1 MADESSRN
9 RVGGRGELER
19 ITKQRTQENIPEN
32 NLSLDQKAYR
42 HPEIEMTEGP
52 TSWHIT
58 KKLQG
63 TRERKD
69 PRRLQKGKNKSNT
82 NSEKSER
89 TSRHNAGSHGCLAF
103 TILKENYFQVEFY
116 PQLKCQAIG
125 K

>member
-63 TRERKD
+63 TRDKEKIPGGFRKEKTSQI
-69 PRRLQKGKNKSNT
+69 PTVRNQKGPPDTMLEAMGALLSQ
-82 NSEKSER
+82 
-89 TSRHNAGSHGCLAF
+89 F
-103 TILKENYFQVEFY
+103 
-116 PQLKCQAIG
+116 
-125 K
+125 